1 MAYKKRTTDATTA
14 NRTGNS
20 LESFI
25 ENLLNTNGYGKVPWH
40 RFEASKS
47 LGQPVYAKQ
56 MPVCQS
62 IYETQVKVDYILYHP
77 ERHPQGLI
85 IEAKWQQ
92 TGGTADQKYPYFVLN
107 IQQKYPYKT
116 IVILDGQGYSPGAAK
131 WMKSMV
137 GNNLLHVF
145 TMAEFMAWANRNNI

>member
-25 ENLLNTNGYGKVPWH
+25 ENLLNHNGYGQVPWH
-40 RFEASKS
+40 RFEAAKS
-47 LGQPVYAKQ
+47 LGQPVYARQ
-56 MPVCQS
+56 MPIAQS
-62 IYETQVKVDYILYHP
+62 IYNTQLKADFILYHP
-77 ERHPQGLI
+77 ERWKEGLI

-92 TGGTADQKYPYFVLN
+92 TGGTTDEKYPYFVLN
-107 IQQKYPYKT
+107 IQQKHPCKT
-116 IVILDGQGYSPGAAK
+116 IIILDGEGYRPTARG
-131 WMKSMV
+131 WLKSQV

-145 TMAEFMAWANRNNI
+145 NMAEFNAWANRNFL